1 MKLEDVY
8 KKIDSLNETQTKE
21 LNEIASMN
29 ISMSGDTADDVG
41 KLMQMMKLAGLD
53 DAGPVGPT
61 IPSSPCGKPVGGDM
75 PVNPRPDDVEKFK
88 SHQHDDPTIP
98 GQDDVAGDQDL
109 NAGPIGALVGAGLGY
124 GGAKAAGLGALG
136 TVGSSLAGGYVGD
149 KATDDESLNAAM
161 QQDPRS
167 ELEKFRDIIDAGDE
181 PATDTEIVDTEKTDY
196 ANQPDEKYG
205 DTKLMTKDL
214 AGGLNGPKDSYP
226 KVAGGDNPMSIRAEL
241 TRLENDIKGKLAAS
255 LKEKLSGDK

>member
-1 MKLEDVY
+1 M
-8 KKIDSLNETQTKE
+8 
-21 LNEIASMN
+21 
-29 ISMSGDTADDVG
+29 
-41 KLMQMMKLAGLD
+41 
-53 DAGPVGPT
+53 
-61 IPSSPCGKPVGGDM
+61 
-75 PVNPRPDDVEKFK
+75 
-88 SHQHDDPTIP
+88 
-98 GQDDVAGDQDL
+98 
-109 NAGPIGALVGAGLGY
+109 VGAGLGY

-136 TVGSSLAGGYVGD
+136 TVGSALGGGYVGD

>member
-61 IPSSPCGKPVGGDM
+61 IPTCGKPVGGDM

-88 SHQHDDPTIP
+88 SHQHDDPNIP

-109 NAGPIGALVGAGLGY
+109 NAGP
-124 GGAKAAGLGALG
+124 K
-136 TVGSSLAGGYVGD
+136 
-149 KATDDESLNAAM
+149 N
-161 QQDPRS
+161 
-167 ELEKFRDIIDAGDE
+167 
-181 PATDTEIVDTEKTDY
+181 
-196 ANQPDEKYG
+196 
-205 DTKLMTKDL
+205 
-214 AGGLNGPKDSYP
+214 
-226 KVAGGDNPMSIRAEL
+226 
-241 TRLENDIKGKLAAS
+241 
-255 LKEKLSGDK
+255 